1 MAEQTLKEKTA
12 KGLFWGGLSN
22 GVQQLLGMCFGIVL
36 ARILDADAYGLVGLL
51 AIFSGIAST
60 IQESGFTTALTN
72 KKDISHKDYNAVFWF
87 SFFCSLLLYIIL
99 FFSAPLIAKFYH
111 KPELINLSR
120 FLFLGFL
127 FGGMGIAQNAYLFK
141 NMMVKQKAKIDIL
154 ALAISGISGISLAL
168 LGFGY
173 WGLAIQSVL
182 YTIFGTILRWYY
194 SGWYPSYDIDFKP
207 IREMYGFSFKLLAT
221 NILNQVNNNIFSI
234 LLGKF
239 YNVNAVG
246 YYTQG
251 QKWMVMGYT
260 FVGGMINNVAQPVLV
275 QVSNDITRECMIF
288 RKMLRFGAFVSFP
301 LILGLAFVGNEFII
315 ITVGEKWLPSVP
327 FMQMFCVWGAVGYM
341 WSLYTNL
348 LMTHGRSEIYMW
360 GMIITGITQLL
371 VVMAM
376 FRLGIFVMLGAYIVV
391 YLFALTGWQFFAKKI
406 IGLRFW
412 MVVVDIAPYLVITL
426 LSFFLAWF
434 FTQWIENVYL
444 LFILKVSISAFVYI
458 MAMLLFKS
466 VVFRESV
473 DFIKNIK
480 HS

>member
-22 GVQQLLGMCFGIVL
+22 GAQQLLGMCFGIVL

-154 ALAISGISGISLAL
+154 ALAISGIAGISLAL

-194 SGWYPSYDIDFKP
+194 SGWYPSSDIDFKP

-275 QVSNDITRECMIF
+275 QVSNDIMRECMIF

-376 FRLGIFVMLGAYIVV
+376 FRLGIFVMLGTYIVV

-412 MVVVDIAPYLVITL
+412 MVAVDIAPYLVITL
-426 LSFFLAWF
+426 FSFFLAWF